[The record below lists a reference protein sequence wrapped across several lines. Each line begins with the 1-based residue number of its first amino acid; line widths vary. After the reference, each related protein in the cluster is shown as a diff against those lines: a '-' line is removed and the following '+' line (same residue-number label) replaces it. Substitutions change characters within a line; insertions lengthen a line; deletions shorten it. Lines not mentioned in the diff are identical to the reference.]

1 MVALPLFHPR
11 SVLHRGGL
19 AGKLDRGADSD
30 GRAAEMVDALF
41 LPLADRAGARAAA
54 AYRQGRERLQALGG
68 LPRRAE
74 LPALRAG
81 QAHRAHLYR
90 RFHGAQ
96 AGGQAKPAQD
106 LPADDG
112 GDDDRGRAAAGRARH
127 GRLPGHRFHHV
138 GHPVSRR
145 GQRQAVFGVQRGGD
159 RRLCVDDRALALA
172 AGPHLRLS
180 QPLVGIECAGQR
192 LSALA
197 RADCDGAR
205 RVVRR
210 RPRRQ
215 HRKTAL
221 PAGSAHRLS
230 AGHHRRGA
238 GPGGRRRGDL
248 RVLLDRAPR
257 LRHRPSGAGAR
268 PHVQRVGGTG
278 HRRVDRRAGF
288 HQYRREPRSVAH
300 QGADAAA
307 DELWRLGA
315 AAQLHG
321 HCRAAA
327 RRFREPDS
335 DARRTCMT
343 SSPRDRRD
351 AALPPRGAGQGLGRP
366 GALPLS
372 PSAAPVAVIMAGGT
386 GGHIFPGIA
395 VGEGLRAAGWTVH
408 WMGAPTGME
417 AQLAPRHGFDMLWV
431 RFGGLRGKGLLTKLL
446 LPFNLLR
453 AFWQALRGL
462 RRVGADVVVSMGGYI
477 AFPGG
482 LMSAWAGAKLVVHE
496 QNAVAGLANKVLAR
510 LADRS
515 YTAFPDALPGA
526 QWVGNPV
533 RAEICALPSPEQ
545 RYAGRSGPL
554 QVLVV
559 GGSLGAQALNSLVPQ
574 ALALL
579 PAGER
584 PQVRH
589 QSGAKH
595 LPTLQQAYLDV
606 GVQADCVAFIDDM
619 AAAYAQADLV
629 ICRAGASTVTEV
641 ACAGVAA
648 LFVPFPHAVDDHQTV
663 NAKFLAG
670 RDAALLIQQRDLSAQ
685 GLAELLQSLDR
696 PRLLQ
701 LAQAARGLARP
712 DAVQAVVAGCNAL
725 LAGRETSK
733 QTGRQGR

>member
-1 MVALPLFHPR
+1 
-11 SVLHRGGL
+11 
-19 AGKLDRGADSD
+19 
-30 GRAAEMVDALF
+30 
-41 LPLADRAGARAAA
+41 
-54 AYRQGRERLQALGG
+54 
-68 LPRRAE
+68 
-74 LPALRAG
+74 
-81 QAHRAHLYR
+81 
-90 RFHGAQ
+90 
-96 AGGQAKPAQD
+96 
-106 LPADDG
+106 
-112 GDDDRGRAAAGRARH
+112 
-127 GRLPGHRFHHV
+127 
-138 GHPVSRR
+138 
-145 GQRQAVFGVQRGGD
+145 
-159 RRLCVDDRALALA
+159 
-172 AGPHLRLS
+172 
-180 QPLVGIECAGQR
+180 
-192 LSALA
+192 
-197 RADCDGAR
+197 
-205 RVVRR
+205 
-210 RPRRQ
+210 
-215 HRKTAL
+215 
-221 PAGSAHRLS
+221 
-230 AGHHRRGA
+230 
-238 GPGGRRRGDL
+238 
-248 RVLLDRAPR
+248 
-257 LRHRPSGAGAR
+257 
-268 PHVQRVGGTG
+268 
-278 HRRVDRRAGF
+278 
-288 HQYRREPRSVAH
+288 
-300 QGADAAA
+300 
-307 DELWRLGA
+307 
-315 AAQLHG
+315 
-321 HCRAAA
+321 
-327 RRFREPDS
+327 
-335 DARRTCMT
+335 MT
-343 SSPRDRRD
+343 SYPRDRRD
-351 AALPPRGAGQGLGRP
+351 AALPPQGAGQGLGRP
-366 GALPLS
+366 GALPLA

-446 LPFNLLR
+446 LPLNLLR

-482 LMSAWAGAKLVVHE
+482 LMSVWAGAKLVVHE
-496 QNAVAGLANKVLAR
+496 QNAVAGLANKLLAR

-526 QWVGNPV
+526 KWVGNPV

-559 GGSLGAQALNSLVPQ
+559 GGSLGAQALNSLAPQ

-595 LPTLQQAYLDV
+595 LPTLQQAYADA

-663 NAKFLAG
+663 NAQFLAG

-696 PRLLQ
+696 TRLLQ

-712 DAVQAVVAGCNAL
+712 DAVRAVVEGCNAL
-725 LAGRETSK
+725 LPGRET
-733 QTGRQGR
+733 RQGTERQGQGR